1 MMKKIFALLLS
12 LMLVFSLAACGGS
25 DKADADNSKIKE
37 YVAENKADLLSSM
50 EQSFAASAGLSCDS
64 DIEVK
69 GMGFVISL
77 NIHGLDNVP
86 AEQKTAMKEAYS
98 ALSGTFESALELMQ
112 KDLPE
117 LEYYQVDVCEEDG
130 DLLASIV
137 AGDK

>member
-37 YVAENKADLLSSM
+37 YVAEHKAELLSAM
-50 EQSFAASAGLSCDS
+50 EQSFTASAGLSCDS

-69 GMGFVISL
+69 GMGIVISV
-77 NIHGLDNVP
+77 NIDGLDDVP
-86 AEQKTAMKEAYS
+86 AEQKAQMKEAYDS
-98 ALSGTFESALELMQ
+98 MSSVFESSLELMQ

-130 DLLASIV
+130 DLLATVV

>member
-1 MMKKIFALLLS
+1 MKKIIALLLS

-25 DKADADNSKIKE
+25 DKADVDNSKIKE

-69 GMGFVISL
+69 GMGFVISI

-86 AEQKTAMKEAYS
+86 AEQKAQMKEAYDS
-98 ALSGTFESALELMQ
+98 MSSVFESSLELMQ

>member
-1 MMKKIFALLLS
+1 M
-12 LMLVFSLAACGGS
+12 
-25 DKADADNSKIKE
+25 
-37 YVAENKADLLSSM
+37 AENKADLLSSM

-86 AEQKTAMKEAYS
+86 AEQKAQMKEAYDS
-98 ALSGTFESALELMQ
+98 MSSVFESSLELMQ

-130 DLLASIV
+130 DLLATVV

>member
-25 DKADADNSKIKE
+25 DKADNSKIKE
-37 YVAENKADLLSSM
+37 YVAEHKAELLSSM

-77 NIHGLDNVP
+77 NIHGLDDVP
-86 AEQKTAMKEAYS
+86 AEQKAQMKEAYDS
-98 ALSGTFESALELMQ
+98 MSSVFESSLELMQ

-130 DLLASIV
+130 DLLATVV

>member
-37 YVAENKADLLSSM
+37 YVAEHKAELLSAM
-50 EQSFAASAGLSCDS
+50 EQSFTAAGMSCDT

-69 GMGFVISL
+69 GMGIVISV
-77 NIHGLDNVP
+77 NIDGLDDVP
-86 AEQKTAMKEAYS
+86 AEQKAQMKEAYDS
-98 ALSGTFESALELMQ
+98 MSSVFESSLELMQ

>member
-1 MMKKIFALLLS
+1 MKKIIALLLS

-25 DKADADNSKIKE
+25 DKADVDNSKIKE
-37 YVAENKADLLSSM
+37 YVAEHKSELTASM

-69 GMGFVISL
+69 GMGFVISI
-77 NIHGLDNVP
+77 NIHGLDDVP
-86 AEQKTAMKEAYS
+86 AEQKAQMKEAYDGMS
-98 ALSGTFESALELMQ
+98 SLFESSLELMQ

>member
-1 MMKKIFALLLS
+1 MMTKLFALLLS

-86 AEQKTAMKEAYS
+86 AEQKAQMKEAYDS
-98 ALSGTFESALELMQ
+98 MSSVFESSLELMQ

-130 DLLASIV
+130 DLLATVV

>member
-25 DKADADNSKIKE
+25 DKADNSKIKE

-77 NIHGLDNVP
+77 NIHGLDDVP
-86 AEQKTAMKEAYS
+86 AEQKAQMKEAYDS
-98 ALSGTFESALELMQ
+98 MSSVFESSLELMQ

-130 DLLASIV
+130 DLLATVV

>member
-1 MMKKIFALLLS
+1 MKKIIALLLS

-37 YVAENKADLLSSM
+37 YVAENKAELLSSM

-69 GMGFVISL
+69 GMGFVISI
-77 NIHGLDNVP
+77 NIHGLDDVP
-86 AEQKTAMKEAYS
+86 AEQNAQMKEAYDGMS
-98 ALSGTFESALELMQ
+98 SVFESSLELMQ

>member
-25 DKADADNSKIKE
+25 DKADNSKIKE

-98 ALSGTFESALELMQ
+98 ALSGTFESALEMMQ

-130 DLLASIV
+130 DLLTSIV